1 MACRHRARRS
11 GQDAWSREGRLAGAW
26 SGPRGPL
33 GSLTRLS
40 TASASAGRKA
50 GMEKPGD
57 LDAHSCQART
67 RTRIRTGQAGSVGG
81 SAAAAAAAREG
92 RWGRKAASQNHA
104 WCRNSR
110 LLILNCEARPA
121 GRWAWAW
128 AWTWAAVGDNCP
140 RWHCG
145 VRWEHGQSH
154 LADTTPRRQCAIWTP
169 ACTVQTVSARR
180 LKSQPCARIRLFI

>member
-1 MACRHRARRS
+1 M
-11 GQDAWSREGRLAGAW
+11 
-26 SGPRGPL
+26 
-33 GSLTRLS
+33 
-40 TASASAGRKA
+40 
-50 GMEKPGD
+50 
-57 LDAHSCQART
+57 
-67 RTRIRTGQAGSVGG
+67 GG

-128 AWTWAAVGDNCP
+128 AWAAVGDNCP

-180 LKSQPCARIRLFI
+180 LSPSLAPGSGSSYRRAASDELADMHPPRVCELCSHPAGVPGIVQSRVQPWRGHTALSCICHRARWGERRAQWQR